1 MIIIRLKGGL
11 GNQMF
16 QYALYLQLKAL
27 GREVKIDEVSGFR
40 DDVQRDPVLFDVF
53 GITYDKADEAEVI
66 DITDAHMDFWS
77 RVKRKIFGRHSKE
90 YIDMDGNYDPAVLAM
105 ESAYLNGYF
114 QSDKYFTDKEV
125 LGRLRREY
133 AIKPEDVFTN
143 DASWEIYRSIQQ
155 TNSVSIHVRRGDY
168 LEPGTVETFGG
179 ICDTD
184 YYKRAIDRMLGM
196 YPDAEFFVFTS
207 DKEWCEKNVAGE
219 RFHTVDTGEAKEDAA
234 DLLLMS
240 LCKHHILANSSF
252 SWWSAWINDSPEKVV
267 LVPPKWLNNK
277 PMEDIYTE
285 RMIRV

>member
-27 GREVKIDEVSGFR
+27 GKEVKIDEVSGFK
-40 DDVQRDPVLFDVF
+40 DDKQRDPVLFDMF
-53 GITYDKADEAEVI
+53 GIRYDKATPEEVV

-77 RVKRKIFGRHSKE
+77 RVKRKLFGRHSGE
-90 YIDMDGNYDPAVLAM
+90 YIDKTGNFDPSVLQMD
-105 ESAYLNGYF
+105 SAYLNGYF
-114 QSDKYFTDKEV
+114 QSDKYFTDKNVINQLKREFVIRPEEV
-125 LGRLRREY
+125 LTT
-133 AIKPEDVFTN
+133 PS
-143 DASWEIYRSIQQ
+143 SWELYRQIKQ

-184 YYKRAIDRMLGM
+184 YYKRAIDRIFSM
-196 YPDAEFFVFTS
+196 YPDAELFVFTS
-207 DKEWCEKNVAGE
+207 DKEWVEENVSGE
-219 RFHTVDTGEAKEDAA
+219 RLHTVDTGEAKEDAV

-252 SWWSAWINDSPEKVV
+252 SWWSAWINDAPEKTV
-267 LVPPKWLNNK
+267 LVPPKWLNTK

>member
-27 GREVKIDEVSGFR
+27 GKEVKIDEVSGFR
-40 DDVQRDPVLFDVF
+40 DDVQREPVLFDVF
-53 GITYDKADEAEVI
+53 GIEYDKANEAEVI
-66 DITDAHMDFWS
+66 EITDAHMDLWS
-77 RVKRKIFGRHSKE
+77 RIKRKIFGRHSKE
-90 YIDMDGNYDPAVLAM
+90 YIDMDGNFDPSVLEM
-105 ESAYLNGYF
+105 DEAYLNGYF

-125 LGRLRREY
+125 LGRLRREFT
-133 AIKPEDVFTN
+133 IKPEDVFTN
-143 DASWEIYRSIQQ
+143 EASWDLYRKITQ

-179 ICDTD
+179 ICDAD
-184 YYKRAIDRMLGM
+184 YYKRAIDRMLQM
-196 YPDAEFFVFTS
+196 YPEAEFFVFTS
-207 DKEWCEKNVAGE
+207 DKEWSEANVSGD
-219 RFHTVDTGEAKEDAA
+219 RFHTVDTGEEKEDSA

-252 SWWSAWINDSPEKVV
+252 SWWSAWINDAPDKVV

-277 PMEDIYTE
+277 PMEDIYTG